1 MKKLL
6 NDNDEEIITYYGDMV
21 YRIAFSKT
29 GTKHDAE
36 DIFQEVFM
44 RYLRNKPEFND
55 EEHRKAWFIRVTV
68 NCSRNFFTN
77 LFRRKTRNLTED
89 LIFNDKEM
97 QDLNTELHKIPQKY
111 REVIYLFYY
120 EEMSINEIS
129 SALNRKNSTVRTQ
142 LTRARSMLKDFMDK
156 EDYYV

>member
-1 MKKLL
+1 MKELL
-6 NDNDEEIITYYGDMV
+6 YNNDEDVITTYGNMI
-21 YRIAFSKT
+21 YHIALSKT

-44 RYLRNKPEFND
+44 KYLKKKPKFNN

-68 NCSRNFFTN
+68 NCTSSFFTN
-77 LFRRKTRNLTED
+77 VFRKKTRNITED
-89 LIFNDKEM
+89 LIFIDKEM
-97 QDLNTELHKIPQKY
+97 QDLSTELHKIPQKY

-120 EEMSINEIS
+120 EEMSINEIGI
-129 SALNRKNSTVRTQ
+129 ALNRKNSTVRTQ
-142 LTRARSMLKDFMDK
+142 LTRARSMLKEFMDM